1 MLILCCIATRAV
13 ALSPLQGA
21 SGRFFLRSPR
31 PAGARGQQAGIPIAV
46 FRTAKERH
54 GPAIISPL
62 SARLRDAHDPPPM
75 HPRHKEQIAA
85 LFSEVAALVLA
96 GTDLAIPDITL
107 ERPRDPS
114 HGDFACNLAMQLARA
129 LKKNPRELAQQ
140 FAEAL
145 MAHPARQGLIDAV
158 EVAGPGFI
166 NLRVALSVKQD
177 VIRRVFIDAQCF
189 GRTNDGK
196 DHKVLVEFVS
206 ANPTG
211 PLHVGHGRQGALGDA
226 ICALLEAQGNTVLRE
241 FYYNDAGVQI
251 ATLATSV
258 QSRAKGSKPGDADWP
273 ESAYNGDYIADIAND
288 FLAKKTVSAANGE
301 PVTASG
307 DIEDIESIRRFAVT
321 YLRHEQDLDLQAFGV
336 RFDNYYLESS
346 LYSDGKVEAA
356 VAALKKADKTFEQ
369 DGALWLRS
377 TDYGDDKDR
386 VMKKS
391 DGTYTY
397 FVPDVAYHITKWQR
411 GYTKVINVQGSD
423 HHGTIARVRAGLQA
437 AGQGIPEG
445 YPDYVLHKMVTVMK
459 NGEEV
464 KISKRAGSYVTLRD
478 LIEWSA
484 GDAADADGKRDLT
497 RGRDAVRFFLISR
510 KADTEFV
517 FDVDLA
523 LAQSDENPVYYVQY
537 AHARICSVLAQW
549 GGDEAPLKQ
558 VDLSPLVAP
567 REASL
572 MAKISDYPDMLKK
585 AAEEL
590 GPHQIAFYLRDL
602 AGELHSYYN
611 AERVLVDD
619 VALREAR
626 LALLLATRQVLAN
639 GLELIGVSAP
649 SRM

>member
-1 MLILCCIATRAV
+1 MST
-13 ALSPLQGA
+13 
-21 SGRFFLRSPR
+21 
-31 PAGARGQQAGIPIAV
+31 
-46 FRTAKERH
+46 
-54 GPAIISPL
+54 
-62 SARLRDAHDPPPM
+62 DP
-75 HPRHKEQIAA
+75 KEQIAA
-85 LFSEVAALVLA
+85 LFQQALTPHLA
-96 GTDLAIPDITL
+96 GTELSAPAIIL

-114 HGDFACNLAMQLARA
+114 HGDFACNIAMQLAKA
-129 LKKNPRELAQQ
+129 LKKNPRELAQAIAQ
-140 FAEAL
+140 DVMGNPLRE
-145 MAHPARQGLIDAV
+145 GLIANV
-158 EVAGPGFI
+158 EIAGPGFMNVRLVAGSKQAI
-166 NLRVALSVKQD
+166 VMRVLQEGAGYGKTK
-177 VIRRVFIDAQCF
+177 DAAGQ
-189 GRTNDGK
+189 
-196 DHKVLVEFVS
+196 KVLVEFVS

-226 ICALLEAQGNTVLRE
+226 ISALLEAQGYQVQRE

-251 ATLATSV
+251 ATLANSV
-258 QSRAKGSKPGDADWP
+258 QARALGKNPGDADWP
-273 ESAYNGDYIADIAND
+273 ESAYNGDYIADIAVD
-288 FLAKKTVSAANGE
+288 FVAKKTVSAANGE

-307 DIEDIESIRRFAVT
+307 DVNDIESIRRFAVT

-336 RFDNYYLESS
+336 RFDHYYLESS
-346 LYSDGKVEAA
+346 LYSDGKVDATVKALMAA
-356 VAALKKADKTFEQ
+356 GKTVEQ
-369 DGALWLRS
+369 DGALWLKS
-377 TDYGDDKDR
+377 TEYGDDKDR
-386 VMKKS
+386 VMRKS

-411 GYTKVINVQGSD
+411 GFEQVINVQGSD

-437 AGQGIPEG
+437 VGMQIPQG

-478 LIEWSA
+478 LIEWSTGEA
-484 GDAADADGKRDLT
+484 EGEIKEQRDLT

-549 GGDEAPLKQ
+549 GGDETGLAE
-558 VDLSPLVAP
+558 VDLSPLLAP

-572 MAKISDYPDMLKK
+572 MSKIAEYPEVLKK
-585 AAEEL
+585 AMQEL
-590 GPHQIAFYLRDL
+590 GPHQVAFYLRDL

-619 VALREAR
+619 EALKKAR
-626 LALLLATRQVLAN
+626 LALLCATRQVLKN
-639 GLELIGVSAP
+639 GLTLLGVSSP